1 LKNFFKGVFG
11 MKLYNL
17 ALSNFASKSRV
28 AIYEKGLDIELV
40 DPPGGLGSAEYK
52 KVNPLGKVPALDIGG
67 QLIAESEVINEYLED
82 KFPEKP
88 LLPKDPE
95 GKARVRSFTRH
106 HDLYLEPPIRALFG
120 QMSPK
125 TRDAKVVEEKLADVT
140 TRLDQVEAMLA
151 PNGPWAVGNMFTLAD
166 AALTPTLFFAV
177 NLLPAFGAKSPLE
190 GRPKLAAWWG
200 RVQERPSTKKVLGE
214 QAAAMAAMQRRG

>member
-1 LKNFFKGVFG
+1 
-11 MKLYNL
+11 
-17 ALSNFASKSRV
+17 
-28 AIYEKGLDIELV
+28 
-40 DPPGGLGSAEYK
+40 
-52 KVNPLGKVPALDIGG
+52 
-67 QLIAESEVINEYLED
+67 
-82 KFPEKP
+82 
-88 LLPKDPE
+88 
-95 GKARVRSFTRH
+95 
-106 HDLYLEPPIRALFG
+106 
-120 QMSPK
+120 MSPK

>member
-1 LKNFFKGVFG
+1 

-140 TRLDQVEAMLA
+140 TRLDQVEAMLT
-151 PNGPWAVGNMFTLAD
+151 PNGPWATGNMFTLAD
-166 AALTPTLFFAV
+166 AALPHGVAWYRSRQLLFDNLAQGAV
-177 NLLPAFGAKSPLE
+177 ADSATQEVTIDEKG
-190 GRPKLAAWWG
+190 GRTG
-200 RVQERPSTKKVLGE
+200 
-214 QAAAMAAMQRRG
+214 